1 VYEEGMLWYI
11 SSFGGSGT
19 LTTTRYDL
27 QYNGN
32 ISVKTG
38 NRIYPD
44 AAPVY
49 PNPVKNITNILEIT
63 NRSAAWALP
72 TFHYNTADL
81 TTAQI
86 VEKTLYIGVYDS
98 VSGWTY
104 PLSVVNATSHTVS
117 TNISTFS
124 WLTLFGSPYL
134 IEIKNLTNGS
144 TYPSGNITVLGYIT
158 FYPTYNAQTTAN
170 YYWLTNGIV
179 GRSGTWIGTLNLYN
193 YSCYQE
199 TANVSTVCGG
209 LATGIYATTKDA
221 FYINYTKPVNSTSN
235 SQWQIKRGALPAM
248 NLTIPSDCWDYNA
261 TTLMLKMASAIVPNG
276 NSTPYCYNG
285 TWEAIGSTIA
295 GNDWLGS
302 TGNLNYTWYDENW
315 STFTAAHG
323 SIDYWVSEFG
333 GGTTNISN
341 ASLYEEGMWW
351 MGDALPTNMDN
362 YTFIGYPYE
371 ITNFSVSTI
380 LPDVWPNVTASIN
393 ISNDR
398 DNLSFGTN
406 VSRIRFLASS
416 ASSLNTVPVNQ
427 TDSNPIIV
435 TNMTTA
441 ANASIVLKLINVI
454 TGVTFKCSPANNSTN
469 AIPLSG
475 SYTVVANTSGTGPY
489 GIWCWADFNFPHPSV
504 QTFTIRGFIINR

>member
-1 VYEEGMLWYI
+1 
-11 SSFGGSGT
+11 
-19 LTTTRYDL
+19 
-27 QYNGN
+27 
-32 ISVKTG
+32 
-38 NRIYPD
+38 
-44 AAPVY
+44 
-49 PNPVKNITNILEIT
+49 
-63 NRSAAWALP
+63 
-72 TFHYNTADL
+72 
-81 TTAQI
+81 
-86 VEKTLYIGVYDS
+86 
-98 VSGWTY
+98 
-104 PLSVVNATSHTVS
+104 
-117 TNISTFS
+117 
-124 WLTLFGSPYL
+124 
-134 IEIKNLTNGS
+134 
-144 TYPSGNITVLGYIT
+144 
-158 FYPTYNAQTTAN
+158 
-170 YYWLTNGIV
+170 
-179 GRSGTWIGTLNLYN
+179 
-193 YSCYQE
+193 
-199 TANVSTVCGG
+199 
-209 LATGIYATTKDA
+209 
-221 FYINYTKPVNSTSN
+221 
-235 SQWQIKRGALPAM
+235 
-248 NLTIPSDCWDYNA
+248 
-261 TTLMLKMASAIVPNG
+261 MLKMASTIVPYG

-285 TWEAIGSTIA
+285 TWKAIGSTIA
-295 GNDWLGS
+295 GNDWLGGI
-302 TGNLNYTWYDENW
+302 GNFNYTWYDENW
-315 STFTAAHG
+315 STFTAAYG
-323 SIDYWVSEFG
+323 SIPFWVSAFG

-371 ITNFSVSTI
+371 ITNFSVSTV
-380 LPDVWPNVTASIN
+380 LPDAWPNVTASIN

-469 AIPLSG
+469 AIALSG